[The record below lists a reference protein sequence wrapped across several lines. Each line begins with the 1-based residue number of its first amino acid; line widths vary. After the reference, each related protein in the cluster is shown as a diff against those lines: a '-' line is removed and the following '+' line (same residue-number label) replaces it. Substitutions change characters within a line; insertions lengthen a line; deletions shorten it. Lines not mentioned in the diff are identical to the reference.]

1 MESIICE
8 FCNNKFKTISNLN
21 NHKKR
26 TKYCIELQKQKNSE
40 VTNYLIDCEYCLK
53 SFSSH
58 LLKRHLETCKFKK
71 ENIISVLEEKNK
83 FFEERNKFLEE
94 KYNTQNKLIEELKEE
109 LKNKNELIEFI
120 KAKISS
126 EIDIKNS
133 LKEEI
138 AGLKAKNEIYEV
150 EHKCILDIAK
160 QPKNITNTSNKILS
174 IQTTL
179 NLNDLDYI
187 KNALENNYKV
197 DYILDGQKGL
207 AEFTVENI
215 LKDENGKLKYICTDP
230 SRQIFKYKDESGD
243 IQKDIE
249 AKKLTNYLVDGGI
262 KIKCSNLASDWWTN
276 DDGCQDFE
284 KYQLLFEKAN
294 EIRNVKND
302 NTKFKKE
309 LVAMTTI

>member
-1 MESIICE
+1 MEGLICE
-8 FCNNKFKTISNLN
+8 FCNNKFKNISNLN

-40 VTNYLIDCEYCLK
+40 VSNYLTECQYCSK

-58 LLKRHLETCKFKK
+58 IFKRHLETCKLKK
-71 ENIISVLEEKNK
+71 ENCITVLEERNK
-83 FFEERNKFLEE
+83 FLEDRNKFLEE
-94 KYNTQNKLIEELKEE
+94 KYISQSKLIEEIQYE
-109 LKNKNELIEFI
+109 LKSKDELIEFI
-120 KAKISS
+120 KRKINN

-160 QPKNITNTSNKILS
+160 QPKNITNTNNKILA
-174 IQTTL
+174 IQTSL
-179 NLNDLDYI
+179 NLNDIDYV

-207 AEFTVENI
+207 AEFAVENI
-215 LKDENGKLKYICTDP
+215 LKDENGKLKYVCTDP
-230 SRQIFKYKDESGD
+230 SRQIFKYKDELGD
-243 IQKDIE
+243 IQKDIQ

-302 NTKFKKE
+302 NSKFKKE